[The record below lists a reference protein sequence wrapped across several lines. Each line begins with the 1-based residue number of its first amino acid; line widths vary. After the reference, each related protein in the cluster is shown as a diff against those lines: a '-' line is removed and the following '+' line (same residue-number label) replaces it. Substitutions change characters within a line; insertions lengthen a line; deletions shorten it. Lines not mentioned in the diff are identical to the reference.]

1 MAEFSLRNCK
11 QIAESIEVPVT
22 KVTDAAHDAF
32 CKVAALMIDD
42 SKLARELLAAA
53 QVFVASAREANE
65 PWKLHEIRDLRR
77 RRRELELFRA
87 EVEREE
93 HTGETPV
100 PHRSRTA
107 GTEPGRY
114 RS

>member
-1 MAEFSLRNCK
+1 MPTFSLRNCK

-42 SKLARELLAAA
+42 SKLARELLTAA
-53 QVFVASAREANE
+53 QAFVTHARETGE

-77 RRRELELFRA
+77 RRRELELFRTEVAA
-87 EVEREE
+87 E
-93 HTGETPV
+93 
-100 PHRSRTA
+100 S
-107 GTEPGRY
+107 
-114 RS
+114 